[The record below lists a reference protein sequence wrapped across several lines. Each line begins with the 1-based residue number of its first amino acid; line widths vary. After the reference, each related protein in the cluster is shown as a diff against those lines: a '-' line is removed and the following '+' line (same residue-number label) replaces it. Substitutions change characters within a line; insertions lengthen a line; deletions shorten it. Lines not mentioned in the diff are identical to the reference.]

1 MGLILLFLA
10 ALPQKEVLTY
20 DVNLGPV
27 YAGQMWLSVIETEFE
42 GRECYRFRS
51 VLNSLPGLDWLVT
64 INDTLY
70 SYVTRDS
77 FKTIYFEKRMHEKNY
92 DTLIKVRYD
101 WEQGL
106 IRYEDGSTYPLPP
119 GTLDIVSI
127 YYYFR
132 LNPLKLGEERTVVL
146 HADRR
151 TDKAEVKAISETEV
165 RSSASKDGSF
175 LCTKLVPEVSDKS
188 GFGPGGTL
196 IFYLTKDESLK
207 PALIKTVMTIGSIT
221 ARLKW
226 VWKE

>member
-1 MGLILLFLA
+1 MSLILLVLS

-27 YAGQMWLSVIETEFE
+27 YAGEMRLSVIETEFE
-42 GRECYRFRS
+42 GKACYRFRS
-51 VLNSLPGLDWLVT
+51 VLNSLPDLDWLVT

-70 SYVTRDS
+70 SYVTKDS
-77 FKTIYFEKRMHEKNY
+77 FKTLYFEKRMHEKNY
-92 DTLIKVRYD
+92 DTLIRVRYD
-101 WEQGL
+101 WGEGV
-106 IRYEDGSTYPLPP
+106 IKYEDGATYPLDP

-132 LNPLKLGEERTVVL
+132 INPLKLGEQRTVIL
-146 HADRR
+146 HADRK
-151 TDKAEVKAISETEV
+151 TDKAIVKAVSETQV
-165 RSSASKDGSF
+165 RSSASKEGSF
-175 LCTKLVPEVSDKS
+175 LCTKLVPEVSGKS

-196 IFYLTKDESLK
+196 IFYLTKDGDLS